1 LLRGSIPQTA
11 CGSLAKYYLEHIL
24 APWSDAHTVQSNKF
38 RSASEE
44 IMSSTRILYPP
55 ASHPT
60 RRQMIAGVTV
70 ALGSL
75 GLVSPKAFTQSAQEI
90 SHSED
95 AIHQE
100 PVFKA
105 SRKRVYDALTDAK
118 QFQKVT
124 LLSAAVQ
131 SGMAKGNVPAEIA
144 PEPGGPFKFFN
155 GFIVG
160 RNLELVPNE
169 RIVQAWRV
177 AYWPQGAWSL
187 ARFVLVEQGTDT
199 KVVFDHTGFPKG
211 DADHLLE
218 GWNGNYWQPL
228 AKFLST

>member
-1 LLRGSIPQTA
+1 
-11 CGSLAKYYLEHIL
+11 
-24 APWSDAHTVQSNKF
+24 
-38 RSASEE
+38 
-44 IMSSTRILYPP
+44 MSTIRNLPLP
-55 ASHPT
+55 ASNPT
-60 RRQMIAGVTV
+60 RRQMIAGVSA

-75 GLVSPKAFTQSAQEI
+75 GLASPKAFAQGAQEI

-105 SRKRVYDALTDAK
+105 NRRRVYEALTDAK

-131 SGMAKGNVPAEIA
+131 SGMAKGNIPAEITA
-144 PEPGGPFKFFN
+144 EPGGPFKFFN

-177 AYWPQGAWSL
+177 AYWLAGAWSL
-187 ARFVLVEQGTDT
+187 AKFVLVEQGSDT
-199 KVVFDHTGFPKG
+199 KLVFDHTGFPKG

-228 AKFLST
+228 TKFLALP

>member
-1 LLRGSIPQTA
+1 
-11 CGSLAKYYLEHIL
+11 
-24 APWSDAHTVQSNKF
+24 
-38 RSASEE
+38 
-44 IMSSTRILYPP
+44 MSSTRDPESP
-55 ASHPT
+55 AMIPT
-60 RRQMIAGVTV
+60 RREWIAGISR
-70 ALGSL
+70 ALAGLGLGST
-75 GLVSPKAFTQSAQEI
+75 KAFAQATPEI
-90 SHSED
+90 SHGED

-100 PVFKA
+100 RVFKA
-105 SRKRVYDALTDAK
+105 SRKRVYEALTEAK

-131 SGMAKGNVPAEIA
+131 SGMAKGNIPAEIS
-144 PEPGGPFKFFN
+144 PGAGGAFKLFN

-187 ARFVLVEQGTDT
+187 ARFVLVEQNSET
-199 KVVFDHTGFPKG
+199 KLVFDHTGFPKG

-218 GWNGNYWQPL
+218 GWNGNYWEPL
-228 AKFLST
+228 AKFLA

>member
-1 LLRGSIPQTA
+1 
-11 CGSLAKYYLEHIL
+11 
-24 APWSDAHTVQSNKF
+24 
-38 RSASEE
+38 
-44 IMSSTRILYPP
+44 MSYRKNPVSP
-55 ASHPT
+55 ATNST
-60 RRQMIAGVTV
+60 RRQLIAGATF

-75 GLVSPKAFTQSAQEI
+75 GFASAKTFAQATQEI
-90 SHSED
+90 SRTED

-105 SRKRVYDALTDAK
+105 SRKRVYEALTDAK

-131 SGMAKGNVPAEIA
+131 SGMAKGNIPAEIVA
-144 PEPGGPFKFFN
+144 EPGGPFKLFN

-160 RNLELVPNE
+160 RNLEVVPNE

-177 AYWPQGAWSL
+177 AYWPAGDWSIT
-187 ARFVLVEQGTDT
+187 RFVLIEQGSET
-199 KVVFDHTGFPKG
+199 KLVFDHTGFPKG

-228 AKFLST
+228 AKFLAQS

>member
-1 LLRGSIPQTA
+1 M
-11 CGSLAKYYLEHIL
+11 
-24 APWSDAHTVQSNKF
+24 SN
-38 RSASEE
+38 RQNVP
-44 IMSSTRILYPP
+44 SS

-60 RRQMIAGVTV
+60 RRQFIAGVTF

-75 GLVSPKAFTQSAQEI
+75 GFGSAEIFAKTTQEI
-90 SHSED
+90 SHTED

-100 PVFKA
+100 PVFRA
-105 SRKRVYDALTDAK
+105 SRKRVYEALTDAK
-118 QFQKVT
+118 QFQKVI

-131 SGMAKGNVPAEIA
+131 SGMAKGNIPAEIVA
-144 PEPGGPFKFFN
+144 EPGGAFKLFN
-155 GFIVG
+155 GFILG
-160 RNLELVPNE
+160 RNLELLSNE

-177 AYWPQGAWSL
+177 AYWPVGAWSIV
-187 ARFVLVEQGTDT
+187 RFVLVEQGSDT

-228 AKFLST
+228 AKFLA

>member
-1 LLRGSIPQTA
+1 MRAAKDPQ
-11 CGSLAKYYLEHIL
+11 S
-24 APWSDAHTVQSNKF
+24 
-38 RSASEE
+38 
-44 IMSSTRILYPP
+44 P
-55 ASHPT
+55 ANNPN
-60 RRQMIAGVTV
+60 RRQLITGVT
-70 ALGSL
+70 AAFASL
-75 GLVSPKAFTQSAQEI
+75 GLASAKAFGQAAQEI
-90 SHSED
+90 SHAEE

-105 SRKRVYDALTDAK
+105 SRKRVYEALTDAR
-118 QFQKVT
+118 QFEKVT

-131 SGMAKGNVPAEIA
+131 SGMAKGNIPAEIT
-144 PEPGGPFKFFN
+144 PDPGGPFKFFN

-187 ARFVLVEQGTDT
+187 ARFVLIEQGSDT
-199 KVVFDHTGFPKG
+199 KLVFDHTGFPKG

-228 AKFLST
+228 AKFLAQP

>member
-1 LLRGSIPQTA
+1 MSATTNPRPRA
-11 CGSLAKYYLEHIL
+11 NSL
-24 APWSDAHTVQSNKF
+24 
-38 RSASEE
+38 
-44 IMSSTRILYPP
+44 
-55 ASHPT
+55 T
-60 RRQMIAGVTV
+60 RRQVLTGVTF

-75 GLVSPKAFTQSAQEI
+75 GLASARAFGQAALEI

-105 SRKRVYDALTDAK
+105 SRKRIYEALTDAK

-124 LLSAAVQ
+124 ELSAAVL
-131 SGMAKGNVPAEIA
+131 SGMAKGNIPAEFT

-155 GFIVG
+155 GFVVG
-160 RNLELVPNE
+160 RNLELVPSE

-187 ARFVLVEQGTDT
+187 VKFVLVEQGSET
-199 KVVFDHTGFPKG
+199 KLVFDHTGFPKG

-228 AKFLST
+228 AKFLGQP